1 MDGAEKYRAVAL
13 LLLGRE
19 ELWVCQHSVV
29 GEAGGGRAR
38 DRAGQGLFSVLPPA
52 TAGNPEWG

>member
-1 MDGAEKYRAVAL
+1 MEL